1 MLVSYYA
8 QAETIT
14 AVALLGA
21 AAAFALSY
29 AQRALSTPARDLR
42 RRVVRVEGELELAT
56 GGVQPLNREE
66 LLRPLERALKALT
79 WAMVALAAAL
89 LAERLL

>member
-1 MLVSYYA
+1 LLVSYYA
-8 QAETIT
+8 QAETLSVV
-14 AVALLGA
+14 AVSGG

-56 GGVQPLNREE
+56 GEVRRLERGE
-66 LLRPLERALKALT
+66 LLDPLERALKVLT
-79 WAMVALAAAL
+79 WAMVALAATL
-89 LAERLL
+89 LAGRLL